1 MKTKLPSGRGAPAIP
16 ADPATL
22 YMLTRKMLYSLA
34 KRTLTAFRYEAP
46 GHPLPDLDE
55 LANEGFAAL
64 LDVLPRFDARKARFT
79 TYAYGVF
86 RRSMWVYARAAY
98 FGLAPQ
104 EYRRLCA
111 RKATPAFHHG
121 TDTAKEMAAPVEDAE
136 QRQSVRRVAAIG
148 RALARDER
156 RLIDLFLEENGNV
169 SSVARRLRRDR
180 SSLQARYHRLFRR
193 IAATV

>member
-1 MKTKLPSGRGAPAIP
+1 MKTNPAGRGEQTIL

-22 YMLTRKMLYSLA
+22 YLLTRKMLYALA
-34 KRTLTAFRYEAP
+34 KRTLTAFRNEAP

-64 LDVLPRFDARKARFT
+64 MDVLPRFDARKAQFT

-98 FGLAPQ
+98 FGLTPQ

-111 RKATPAFHHG
+111 RKATPPFHHG
-121 TDTAKEMAAPVEDAE
+121 TDTAKEMAAPVQDTE
-136 QRQSVRRVAAIG
+136 QRQSVRRIAAIR
-148 RALARDER
+148 RALPREDR
-156 RLIDLFLEENGNV
+156 RLVDLFLEEDGNV
-169 SSVARRLRRDR
+169 SSVARRLRRNR
-180 SSLQARYHRLFRR
+180 NSLQCHYHRLFRR
-193 IAATV
+193 IAATI